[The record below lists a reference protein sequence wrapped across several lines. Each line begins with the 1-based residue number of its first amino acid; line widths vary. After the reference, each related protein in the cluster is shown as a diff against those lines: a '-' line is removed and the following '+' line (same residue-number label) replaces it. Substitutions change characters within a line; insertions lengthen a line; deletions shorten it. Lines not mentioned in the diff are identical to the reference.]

1 MKKILKLFS
10 IFFVL
15 LMPLFVLA
23 EDASDINYGDL
34 TDLYQEMKDNA
45 VLDTL
50 IDYSNPSTDLGNG
63 NGIYIFRDT
72 KDDANP
78 VYYYRGDVKNNIA
91 YKGRCWSIIRST
103 STGSMK
109 ALYRGILNDDG
120 SCKTDALGMS
130 IGTSQFNYQN
140 NQAHNGYMYNL
151 DGIME
156 GEGINAVDSALKVFT
171 ENWYEETFINTSDTY
186 LSSITR
192 NVEDTIYCND
202 RTIWEEHPEYY
213 TSQARLTPDGARYGQ
228 DIQPILTCP
237 RLEDSF
243 TVSSE
248 LGNGKLKYPVAHI
261 TGDELILSGAVYT
274 QSGKETNA
282 YSLTNKYH
290 AMTPH
295 SASKILYPNSLKFIN
310 RNNVN
315 YSTYVRPVMTFK
327 YLFYDTGDGSVEN
340 PFHIVDYFPPV
351 KLKINE
357 EIYGNFLDPNKKYSY
372 TIKYYSNFEQKTETF
387 EIGKND
393 EKEILIDTN
402 TSYELTINDSID
414 KQFIFIDN
422 ANVTSKTI
430 TGNIL
435 EDDDSLLIVY
445 NRESSVPTGVISN
458 NKIIIIFSLIIL
470 VSVILL
476 TKFKIKNEF

>member
-1 MKKILKLFS
+1 MKNILKIFS

-15 LMPLFVLA
+15 FVPLFVLA
-23 EDASDINYGDL
+23 EDASDVNYGDL
-34 TDLYQEMKDNA
+34 TDLYQMMKENA
-45 VLDTL
+45 ILDDV
-50 IDYSNPSTDLGNG
+50 IDYSNPSTDSGNG
-63 NGIYIFRDT
+63 NGIYIFEPT
-72 KDDANP
+72 KENLKP
-78 VYYYRGDVKNNIA
+78 VYYYRGNVNNNIA
-91 YKGRCWSIIRST
+91 YKGRCWSIIRT
-103 STGSMK
+103 TDTGSMK
-109 ALYRGILNDDG
+109 VLYRGILNDDG
-120 SCKTDALGMS
+120 SCKTDGLGMS
-130 IGTSQFNYQN
+130 IGESRFNYVDD
-140 NQAHNGYMYNL
+140 QAHNGYMFNL
-151 DGIME
+151 DGITE
-156 GEGINAVDSALKVFT
+156 GEGLNATDSALKEFT
-171 ENWYEETFINTSDTY
+171 ENWYEETFVNTTDTY
-186 LSSITR
+186 LSSISR
-192 NVEDTIYCND
+192 NVEDIVYCND
-202 RTIWEEHPEYY
+202 RTIWAEHPEYY

-228 DIQPILTCP
+228 EIEPILTCP

-261 TGDELILSGAVYT
+261 TGDELILSGAVYNQT
-274 QSGKETNA
+274 GKETNA
-282 YSLTNKYH
+282 YSLTNKYL

-295 SASKILYPNSLKFIN
+295 SATKILYPNSKRFIN
-310 RNNVN
+310 RNNVT
-315 YSTYVRPVMTFK
+315 YSTYVRPVMAFK

-422 ANVTSKTI
+422 ANITSKTI

-445 NRESSVPTGVISN
+445 NRESSVPTGISSYN
-458 NKIIIIFSLIIL
+458 ILIICFSFIFML
-470 VSVILL
+470 FVLLL
-476 TKFKIKNEF
+476 TKFKVKI